1 MVHCWLAGQLS
12 RGPGLLSRGRVRGS
26 VSVGAMNGMDCPAR
40 SFDVDTGPGVR
51 IHGVEMGPAGGPPV
65 VILHGLAG
73 SAREFFATAR
83 ALPEF
88 RTVLIDLRGHGR
100 SSRRPDDL
108 SREAFTADVVRVIE
122 AVVGAPVTL
131 VGQSMGGHTAM
142 LVAACRPDLV
152 SRLVL
157 LESGAGG
164 GSEAE
169 NERLGDYFRSWP
181 LPFAD
186 VAAAQ
191 EFLGNSPLAQA
202 WVDDLEERPDG
213 LRPRFEADIMVA
225 TMNGLIP
232 PRWDEWERTAVPSL
246 VVYGEHGMFAAE
258 DKAEFCERGRN
269 VRRVELA
276 GASHDSHLDAF
287 ESWIVALR
295 SFLQL

>member
-1 MVHCWLAGQLS
+1 MA
-12 RGPGLLSRGRVRGS
+12 GPGSCPGVQGS
-26 VSVGAMNGMDCPAR
+26 FPREGPPGSASVGAMNGMDCPAR
-40 SFDVDTGPGVR
+40 PFDVDTGPGVR
-51 IHGVEMGPAGGPPV
+51 IHGFEMGPAGGSPV

-100 SSRRPDDL
+100 STRRPGDL

-122 AVVGAPVTL
+122 AVVGTPVTL

-164 GSEAE
+164 GSETQ

-181 LPFAD
+181 LPFSSM
-186 VAAAQ
+186 AAAR
-191 EFLGNSPLAQA
+191 EFLGTVPWRRHGWLTWSTDRTDCGHGLKLTSWSP
-202 WVDDLEERPDG
+202 R
-213 LRPRFEADIMVA
+213 
-225 TMNGLIP
+225 
-232 PRWDEWERTAVPSL
+232 
-246 VVYGEHGMFAAE
+246 
-258 DKAEFCERGRN
+258 
-269 VRRVELA
+269 
-276 GASHDSHLDAF
+276 
-287 ESWIVALR
+287 
-295 SFLQL
+295 